1 MAKGWE
7 ILKNLGLVIVNLYAI
22 TGGPMSYD
30 EAYSKLQQLQR
41 RGEVSE
47 EYYIDERNYTQ
58 N

>member
-1 MAKGWE
+1 
-7 ILKNLGLVIVNLYAI
+7 
-22 TGGPMSYD
+22 MSYD